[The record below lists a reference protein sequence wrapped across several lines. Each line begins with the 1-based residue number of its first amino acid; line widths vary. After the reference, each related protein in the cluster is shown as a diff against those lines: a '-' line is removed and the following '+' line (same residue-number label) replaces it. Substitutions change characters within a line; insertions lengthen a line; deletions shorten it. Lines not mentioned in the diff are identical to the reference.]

1 MINFNTVTPMEIIL
15 TIIISVA
22 LYVAIEMIIK
32 KRKDEQRISKLIN
45 RELERQR

>member
-1 MINFNTVTPMEIIL
+1 MINFNTVTPGEIIL

-32 KRKDEQRISKLIN
+32 KRKDDQRISKLIN

>member
-22 LYVAIEMIIK
+22 LYVAIEMIIN

>member
-1 MINFNTVTPMEIIL
+1 MINFNTVTTMEVIL

-32 KRKDEQRISKLIN
+32 KRKDDQRISKLIN